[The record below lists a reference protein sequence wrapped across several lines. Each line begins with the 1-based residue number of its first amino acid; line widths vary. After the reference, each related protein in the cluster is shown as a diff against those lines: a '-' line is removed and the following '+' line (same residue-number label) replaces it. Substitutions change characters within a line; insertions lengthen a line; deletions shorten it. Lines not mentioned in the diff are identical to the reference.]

1 MPIQTEE
8 QIINFSKDQM
18 FDLVA
23 DIDSYSQFLPWCE
36 NSNIIS
42 KKEKE
47 DSDTTVIADLDIGY
61 KSLSYTYK
69 SEVKLSNNKDYIK
82 VRYLEGPF
90 NHLINEWR
98 FEELS
103 NNKCKVSFF
112 IDFELSSKIFNLLMN
127 EFFDIAFKRMVS
139 SFQERAE
146 SIYSNQ

>member
-8 QIINFSKDQM
+8 QIINFSKDQI

-23 DIDSYSQFLPWCE
+23 DIDSYSQFLPWCD

-42 KKEKE
+42 KEVK
-47 DSDTTVIADLDIGY
+47 DDGNSLVIADLDIGY
-61 KSLSYTYK
+61 KSLSYTYR

-82 VRYLEGPF
+82 VNHVEGPF
-90 NHLINEWR
+90 KHLINEWR

-103 NNKCKVSFF
+103 KNTCKVSFF

-127 EFFDIAFKRMVS
+127 EFFDAAFKRMIS
-139 SFQERAE
+139 SFQSRAE

>member
-8 QIINFSKDQM
+8 QIMNFSKDQM

-23 DIDSYSQFLPWCE
+23 DIDSYSQFLPWCD

-42 KKEKE
+42 TEVE
-47 DSDTTVIADLDIGY
+47 ENGNTMVIADLDIGY
-61 KSLSYTYK
+61 KSLSYTYR
-69 SEVKLSNNKDYIK
+69 SEVKLSKNKDYIK
-82 VRYLEGPF
+82 VNHIEGPF
-90 NHLINEWR
+90 KHLINEWR

-103 NNKCKVSFF
+103 NNKCKISFF

-127 EFFDIAFKRMVS
+127 EFFDLAFKRMVS
-139 SFQERAE
+139 SFQDRAE